1 MKKISVFILAL
12 FLIQVNSNVLGQATI
27 KYTKQTKLI
36 ADAIE
41 DADNQLWASCQQ
53 RIDMYRS
60 DPIPRWDDEF
70 MLWRMRADF
79 YYATA
84 AARLKNSNAIELLQQ
99 FKIDYPNNT
108 FSANVSHL
116 LGMVYMDNNN
126 KNNAIIHFNEVDPD
140 DLSET
145 EQNEFYFLSGY
156 AHFQRD
162 NYIAARTSLEK
173 TANYSNPYQVPS
185 VYYMGV
191 IELKEGN
198 MAAAKEYFLTI
209 SNEPEFRDDVA
220 LYLTQIDLMEGR
232 CTQVMR
238 QLEPMVNSASRSKQA
253 AIKGTL
259 GQAYFCAED
268 CEKATP
274 LLEEYIKSLRDPEYA
289 LYYQVGYCSYKSGQ
303 YEKAITYLKEL
314 TSANS
319 DSMRQHAMYTI
330 ANSYLEMNDKE
341 NAKAYFQSAAGT
353 GPDERLKELATVQY
367 IRLSDDLGDHSQSI
381 ALIETFLELYPTS
394 AYRDELLELLLNAT
408 LHSKDYAKGIQ
419 VIEDLNLNSQAF
431 QEIYQRLTLYS
442 AVESLNSN
450 DYDGAIQYALKSQS
464 SNMDNSMYQI
474 ANLVM
479 GDAKHLQ
486 GHYSEARNHYNQFSM
501 SNVDNSEFPWAV
513 NAYASYGVAYTYF
526 KEKDYKNAASKLK
539 VAYDQLNQAQFPKSQ
554 EFYKDAILRRAD
566 CLFMEHEYNTSQ
578 ALYLDVYQ
586 NRYPKDDYAL
596 YQAGLIDGFN
606 NNLSSKIM
614 RMDQLSIDFPQ
625 STYRD
630 DAAFES
636 GDSYFA
642 LGNLEN
648 AKSGFLQFVIEHTS
662 SPYTPIVYNK
672 LGLIFE
678 TQSQYSEAVKW
689 YKRTITEFPGTPTAN
704 RAVKALE
711 RVYLL
716 MGQPQAFLDFINS
729 QSGITLN
736 ESRKDSLLFTNAMNF
751 YNANNYRNA
760 VNAFEDYLK
769 EFSRGFHH
777 IEVNLYAAECYF
789 ELGKSENNP
798 SYFDK
803 ALPYYQTV
811 VSEGSGA
818 QLETALVRAGFI
830 SYNHQQN
837 YTLSQQFYRR
847 LAEIGGIQ
855 SNVELALEGYL
866 RSSIA
871 LNDNGGIIDAS
882 EKISGNSS
890 MSKEIQDLALF
901 FSAKAYYNQGNIQT
915 AQSKFQQCIQRLN
928 MSSKKAESA
937 WHLAKIT
944 YNNGQFEESKEA
956 CKNIIR
962 TYGSYSYWV
971 VKAYILIGDCWMGL
985 ENFNEAILTLES
997 IVNNYQG
1004 DQALIDEASQKL
1016 EQARIL
1022 ERQANSEDD
1031 DNIDFQD

>member
-1 MKKISVFILAL
+1 MKKISVFLLAL
-12 FLIQVNSNVLGQATI
+12 FLIQVNSSVLGQATI
-27 KYTKQTKLI
+27 KYSKQTKLI

-41 DADNQLWASCQQ
+41 DAENQLWASCQQ

-84 AARLKNSNAIELLQQ
+84 AARLKHRNAIELLQQ

-126 KNNAIIHFNEVDPD
+126 KNNAIIHFNEVDPNE
-140 DLSET
+140 LSET
-145 EQNEFYFLSGY
+145 EQDEFYFLSGY

-173 TANYSNPYQVPS
+173 TAKYSNPYQAAS

-191 IELKEGN
+191 IELKDGN
-198 MAAAKEYFLTI
+198 MAAAKDYFVMI
-209 SNEPEFRDDVA
+209 ANEPEFREDAA

-238 QLEPMVNSASRSKQA
+238 HLEPMVSSAPRSKQA

-274 LLEEYIKSLRDPEYA
+274 LLEEYIKSLRNPEYA

-319 DSMRQHAMYTI
+319 DSMRQHAMYLI
-330 ANSYLEMNDKE
+330 ANSYLDMDNKE
-341 NAKAYFQSAAGT
+341 NAKAYFQNAAGT

-381 ALIETFLELYPTS
+381 ALIEAFLELYPTS

-419 VIEDLNLNSQAF
+419 VIEDLNLNTPAF
-431 QEIYQRLTLYS
+431 KEIYQRLTLYS
-442 AVESLNSN
+442 AVEALNSN
-450 DYDGAIQYALKSQS
+450 RYEEAIDYALKSQS
-464 SNMDNSMYQI
+464 SNMDNTLYQI
-474 ANLVM
+474 AHLIM

-486 GHYSEARNHYNQFSM
+486 GQYPEARNHYNQFSM
-501 SNVDNSEFPWAV
+501 TNVDNSEFPWAV

-539 VAYDQLNQAQFPKSQ
+539 VAYDQLNQAQFPKAQ
-554 EFYKDAILRRAD
+554 AFYQDAILRRAD

-578 ALYLDVYQ
+578 ELYLDVYQ
-586 NRYPKDDYAL
+586 NNYPKDDYAL

-606 NNLSSKIM
+606 NNLSSKIV
-614 RMDQLSIDFPQ
+614 RMDQLSVDFPQ

-630 DAAFES
+630 DADFES
-636 GDSYFA
+636 ADSYFA
-642 LGNLEN
+642 LSDLDN
-648 AKSGFLQFVIEHTS
+648 AKRGFLDFVNDHGS
-662 SPYTPIVYNK
+662 SPYRPVVYNK
-672 LGLIFE
+672 LGLIYE
-678 TQSQYSEAVKW
+678 TQNQYNEAAKW
-689 YKRTITEFPGTPTAN
+689 YKKTITEFSGTPSAN
-704 RAVKALE
+704 SAVKALE
-711 RVYLL
+711 RVYLA

-736 ESRKDSLLFTNAMNF
+736 ESKKDSLLFTNAMNF
-751 YNANNYRNA
+751 YNANDYRKA
-760 VNAFEDYLK
+760 AEAFEDYLS

-777 IEVNLYAAECYF
+777 LEVNLYAAECYF
-789 ELGKSENNP
+789 ELGKSENNA
-798 SYFDK
+798 SYFSK
-803 ALPYYQTV
+803 ALPFYQTV
-811 VSEGSGA
+811 ISEGSGS

-830 SYNHQQN
+830 TFNHQQN
-837 YTLSQQFYRR
+837 YSLAQQYYRR
-847 LAEIGGIQ
+847 LSEIGGVQ

-866 RSSIA
+866 RSSIE
-871 LNDNGGIIDAS
+871 LQDQDGIIDAS
-882 EKISGNSS
+882 EKIQQTNG
-890 MSKEIQDLALF
+890 MAKDIQDLALF
-901 FSAKAYYNQGNIQT
+901 SSAKAYYNKGNIQT
-915 AQSKFQQCIQRLN
+915 AQSMFQQCIQRLD

-944 YNNGQFEESKEA
+944 YDNGQFEESKEA
-956 CKNIIR
+956 CKNIIS

-971 VKAYILIGDCWMGL
+971 VKAYILIGDCWIGL
-985 ENFNEAILTLES
+985 KNYNEAILTLES

-1004 DQALIDEASQKL
+1004 DQALIDEANQKL
-1016 EQARIL
+1016 EQARML
-1022 ERQANSEDD
+1022 ERQADTEDAE
-1031 DNIDFQD
+1031 

>member
-1 MKKISVFILAL
+1 MKKISVFLLAL
-12 FLIQVNSNVLGQATI
+12 FLIQVNSSVLGQATI
-27 KYTKQTKLI
+27 KYSKQTKLI

-41 DADNQLWASCQQ
+41 DAENQLWASCQQ

-70 MLWRMRADF
+70 MLWRMRADY

-126 KNNAIIHFNEVDPD
+126 KNNAIIHFNEVDPKE
-140 DLSET
+140 LSET
-145 EQNEFYFLSGY
+145 EQDEFYFLSGY

-162 NYIAARTSLEK
+162 NFIAARTSLEK

-191 IELKEGN
+191 IELKDGN
-198 MAAAKEYFLTI
+198 MEAAKEYFVMI
-209 SNEPEFRDDVA
+209 ANEPEFREDVA

-232 CTQVMR
+232 CTQVVR
-238 QLEPMVNSASRSKQA
+238 HLEPMVSSTPRSKQA

-274 LLEEYIKSLRDPEYA
+274 LLEEYITSLRNPEYA
-289 LYYQVGYCSYKSGQ
+289 LYYQVGYCSYKSGK
-303 YEKAITYLKEL
+303 YEKAISYLKEL

-319 DSMRQHAMYTI
+319 DSMRQHAMYLI
-330 ANSYLEMNDKE
+330 ANSYLDMDNKE
-341 NAKAYFQSAAGT
+341 DAKVYFQNAAGT

-408 LHSKDYAKGIQ
+408 LHSRDYAKGIQ
-419 VIEDLNLNSQAF
+419 VIEDLNLNTAAF

-442 AVESLNSN
+442 AVESLNN
-450 DYDGAIQYALKSQS
+450 NQYEDAIEYALKSQS
-464 SNMDNSMYQI
+464 SNIDNTLYQI
-474 ANLVM
+474 AHLIM

-486 GHYSEARNHYNQFSM
+486 GKYPEARNHYNQFSM
-501 SNVDNSEFPWAV
+501 TDVDNSEFPWAV

-526 KEKDYKNAASKLK
+526 KEKDYKNAANKLK
-539 VAYDQLNQAQFPKSQ
+539 VAYDQLNQAQFPKAK
-554 EFYKDAILRRAD
+554 EFYRDAILRRAD
-566 CLFMEHEYNTSQ
+566 CLFMEHEYSTSQ
-578 ALYLDVYQ
+578 ELYLRVYQ
-586 NRYPKDDYAL
+586 NNYPKDDYAL

-606 NNLSSKIM
+606 NNLSSKIT
-614 RMDQLSIDFPQ
+614 RMDKLSVDFPQ

-630 DAAFES
+630 DADFES
-636 GDSYFA
+636 ADSYFA
-642 LGNLEN
+642 LSDLEN
-648 AKSGFLQFVIEHTS
+648 AKRGFLDFVNDHGS
-662 SPYTPIVYNK
+662 SPYKPVVYNK
-672 LGLIFE
+672 LGLIYE
-678 TQSQYSEAVKW
+678 SQNQYNDAARW
-689 YKRTITEFPGTPTAN
+689 YKKTITEFSGTPSAN
-704 RAVKALE
+704 SAVKALE
-711 RVYLL
+711 RVYLA

-736 ESRKDSLLFTNAMNF
+736 ESKKDSLLFTNAMNF
-751 YNANNYRNA
+751 YNANDYRKA
-760 VNAFEDYLK
+760 AEAFEDYLS

-777 IEVNLYAAECYF
+777 LEVNLYAAECNF
-789 ELGKSENNP
+789 ELGKSENNS
-798 SYFDK
+798 SYFSK

-811 VSEGSGA
+811 ISEGSGA

-830 SYNHQQN
+830 TFNHQQN
-837 YTLSQQFYRR
+837 YSLAQQYYRR
-847 LAEIGGIQ
+847 LSEIGGVQ

-866 RSSIA
+866 RSSIE
-871 LNDNGGIIDAS
+871 LQDQDGIIDAS
-882 EKISGNSS
+882 EKIQQTNG
-890 MSKEIQDLALF
+890 MVKDVQDLALF
-901 FSAKAYYNQGNIQT
+901 SSAKAYYNKGNIQR
-915 AQSKFQQCIQRLN
+915 AQTIFQQCIQRLD

-944 YNNGQFEESKEA
+944 YDNGQFEESKEA
-956 CKNIIR
+956 CKNIIS

-971 VKAYILIGDCWMGL
+971 VKAYILIGDCWIGL
-985 ENFNEAILTLES
+985 NNYNEAILTLES

-1004 DQALIDEASQKL
+1004 DQALIDEATQKL
-1016 EQARIL
+1016 EQARML
-1022 ERQANSEDD
+1022 ERQADSDD
-1031 DNIDFQD
+1031 TE